1 MHNSEYQFITVGR
14 TEKNGAVRIGYRHDA
29 VKGVLTFQFEVYNS
43 KFSQSPHSCGTGLE
57 HAGENIATWAPGW
70 DPDRLD
76 AAAKFAN
83 RWHLNDMR
91 AECEHQRDE
100 TQEGGAWHKRPID
113 PTKPISAYG
122 KHYPGQKSDSWN
134 MLTWVRPEEYYLGLM
149 DVECP
154 VCGYKCGSKWLKEE
168 LTPEVLAEAARLFE
182 SPSGADAAPAEQPT
196 TDELLASW
204 GVKVT
209 SQFVPFSQ
217 SRSKKNKDPN
227 LNWTVTVSKDGR
239 DILTTDYSAGV
250 GHAPA
255 YKKFG
260 DRSFIGAEAV
270 RKECETGRLSR
281 VTEGSDFVYTH
292 ASKSLPPPDAKDVLS
307 CLILDA
313 SVLNS
318 ASFEDWASEYG
329 YDKDSRSAE
338 AAYRTCL
345 DTALKLKNGL
355 GESVFA
361 QMQEAFR
368 DC

>member
-1 MHNSEYQFITVGR
+1 MRNSEYQFITVGR
-14 TEKNGAVRIGYRHDA
+14 TEKNGVVRIGYRHDA

-70 DPDRLD
+70 DASRFD
-76 AAAKFAN
+76 AAAKFAS

-91 AECEHQRDE
+91 AGCEHQLDE
-100 TQEGGAWHKRPID
+100 SQEGGSWDKRPID
-113 PTKPISAYG
+113 PTKPLSAYG
-122 KHYPGQKSDSWN
+122 KHYPGQRSDSTN
-134 MLTWVRPEEYYLGLM
+134 MLTWIHPEDYSCGLL
-149 DVECP
+149 DVACP
-154 VCGYKCGSKWLKEE
+154 VCGYKFGSKWLKEE
-168 LTPEVLAEAARLFE
+168 LTPEVLAEAARLFAGPE
-182 SPSGADAAPAEQPT
+182 EPDEASAEQPT

-204 GVKVT
+204 GVEVT
-209 SQFVPFSQ
+209 SQFVPWSQ
-217 SRSKKNKDPN
+217 SRNKAEKHPN
-227 LNWTVTVSKDGR
+227 LNWIVTVSKDGR
-239 DILTTDYSAGV
+239 DILATDYSAGV
-250 GHAPA
+250 AHAPS

-260 DRSFIGAEAV
+260 ASSLVGEEAV
-270 RKECETGRLSR
+270 RKECETGRISR
-281 VTEGSDFVYTH
+281 VLDSGFVQTL
-292 ASKSLPPPDAKDVLS
+292 ANKSLPPPDAKDVLS

-313 SVLNS
+313 SVLNN

-329 YDKDSRSAE
+329 YNKDSRSAE
-338 AAYRTCL
+338 EIYRTCL